1 MYNSS
6 LSPQQYLDFIQ
17 KFSRL
22 YPESMTMLIEQDS
35 NNQYW
40 ITYVN
45 KSLKTF
51 FEHTFEHKV
60 LASSFFTLQL
70 GTNLEDFLLQT
81 GEVIEP
87 YTKQI
92 IIRKKTIQHTF
103 NVGVIADTTTQHKV
117 ICLTLTKVVSNE
129 SYCSLMDHNL
139 DPVFTINQF
148 GQIIKSNQAAT
159 SIFGYKQDDFLK
171 LPYLELVSKQDK
183 LKLVKLIEQTLEQKQ
198 PIELNECS
206 IKNVE
211 GRTIMVYVKSI
222 PIIEYNEVKEVQ
234 LILRD
239 ISRYGESGK
248 TDFYLSY
255 HDQLTDIW
263 NKRALQVHFKEEERI
278 AKCRGHQMA
287 IILLDLDR
295 FKKINDSIG
304 FNKGDELLKKVVQ
317 RLSTL
322 SDANSQIYRQNG
334 DDFIFLLQQSD
345 VEKTEYFAEKVLA
358 LFKKPFCIDELELN
372 ISGSI
377 GGVMYPTDGAEL
389 DDLLKKAGQA
399 LRYVKER
406 VPSTFR
412 FYHSKMLDTS
422 NNGAVMESHLRRAIE
437 KNELSI
443 HYQPQVDLDT
453 GKINSFEALLRWN
466 NPKFG
471 SVPPSVFIP
480 IAEDSGLI
488 LEIGDWVLNQ
498 VCIQLKE
505 WQINGFI
512 DVRIAVN
519 ISSKQFKQE
528 AFANAIKKYI
538 YKYELNPQSLELEIT
553 ESSMTNIHETLAI
566 LQELKKMGVI
576 ISIDDFGTGYSSLSY
591 LKKYPIDIIKIDQSF
606 IKEIE
611 QDEKD
616 EAIAKTI
623 IHLAHSLGMKVIA
636 EGVEKKDH
644 VEILKEVK
652 CEKAQGYYFSRPVP
666 IESIIE
672 MYFC

>member
-35 NNQYW
+35 NNHYW

-45 KSLKTF
+45 ETFKTF
-51 FEHTFEHKV
+51 FEYTFEHKM
-60 LASSFFTLQL
+60 LASSFFTLQM
-70 GTNLEDFLLQT
+70 GTNLEDFLLQV
-81 GEVIEP
+81 GEVVEP

-92 IIRKKTIQHTF
+92 TIRKKTIQHTL
-103 NVGVIADTTTQHKV
+103 NVRMIADTTTQHKV
-117 ICLTLTKVVSNE
+117 ICLTLSKVVSNE
-129 SYCSLMDHNL
+129 S
-139 DPVFTINQF
+139 P
-148 GQIIKSNQAAT
+148 
-159 SIFGYKQDDFLK
+159 
-171 LPYLELVSKQDK
+171 
-183 LKLVKLIEQTLEQKQ
+183 
-198 PIELNECS
+198 
-206 IKNVE
+206 
-211 GRTIMVYVKSI
+211 
-222 PIIEYNEVKEVQ
+222 
-234 LILRD
+234 
-239 ISRYGESGK
+239 
-248 TDFYLSY
+248 Y
-255 HDQLTDIW
+255 HDQLTGIW
-263 NKRALQVHFKEEERI
+263 NKRALQEHFKEEERI

-287 IILLDLDR
+287 ILLLDLDR

-334 DDFIFLLQQSD
+334 DNFIFLLQQLD
-345 VEKTEYFAEKVLA
+345 VKKTEYFADKVLA

-377 GGVMYPTDGAEL
+377 GGVMYPGDGAEL
-389 DDLLKKAGQA
+389 DELLKKAGQA

-591 LKKYPIDIIKIDQSF
+591 LKRYPIDIIKIDQSF

-644 VEILKEVK
+644 VEILKKVN

>member
-6 LSPQQYLDFIQ
+6 LSPQQFQNSVQ
-17 KFSRL
+17 KLSRL
-22 YPESMTMLIEQDS
+22 HPESMTMLIEQGK

-45 KSLKTF
+45 ESFKTF
-51 FEHTFEHKV
+51 FEHSFEHKV
-60 LASSFFTLQL
+60 LASPFFTCQM
-70 GTNLEDFLLQT
+70 GTNLEEFLLQKD
-81 GEVIEP
+81 ELIEP

-92 IIRKKTIQHTF
+92 TIMKKTIPHTF
-103 NVGVIADTTTQHKV
+103 NVSVIADTTTQHKV
-117 ICLTLTKVVSNE
+117 ICLSLTKVVSNE

-139 DPVFTINQF
+139 DSVITINRC
-148 GQIIKSNQAAT
+148 GHIIKSNRAMT
-159 SIFGYKQDDFLK
+159 SVFGYKQNDLLK
-171 LPYLELVSKQDK
+171 QHYLDLVSKQGE
-183 LKLVKLIEQTLEQKQ
+183 LKLMKLIEQTIKQKQ
-198 PIELNECS
+198 TIELSECG

-211 GRTIMVYVKSI
+211 GRTLMVYVKSI
-222 PIIEYNEVKEVQ
+222 PIIKNNEVKEIQ
-234 LILRD
+234 LIMRD
-239 ISRYGESGK
+239 ITRYDETGK
-248 TDFYLSY
+248 TVFYLSY
-255 HDQLTDIW
+255 HDQLTGIW
-263 NKRALQVHFKEEERI
+263 NKRALKEHFKEEERI
-278 AKCRGHQMA
+278 AKCQGNQMA

-295 FKKINDSIG
+295 FKKINGSIG
-304 FNKGDELLKKVVQ
+304 SNNGDELLKKVAQ

-345 VEKTEYFAEKVLA
+345 VKKTEYFAEKILS
-358 LFKKPFCIDELELN
+358 LFKKPFCVDDLELN

-377 GGVMYPTDGAEL
+377 GMVMYPSDGVEL
-389 DDLLKKAGQA
+389 DKLLKKADQA

-422 NNGAVMESHLRRAIE
+422 NNGTVMESHLRRAIE
-437 KNELSI
+437 KNELTI

-471 SVPPSVFIP
+471 LVPPGIFIP
-480 IAEDSGLI
+480 IAEESGLI

-538 YKYELNPQSLELEIT
+538 YKYELKPQALELEIT
-553 ESSMTNIHETLAI
+553 ESSMTNIHETLSI
-566 LQELKKMGVI
+566 LQELKKMGVV

-591 LKKYPIDIIKIDQSF
+591 LKRYPIDIIKIDQSF

-644 VEILKEVK
+644 VEILKAVN

>member
-35 NNQYW
+35 SNHYW

-45 KSLKTF
+45 ESFKTF
-51 FEHTFEHKV
+51 FEYTFEHRM
-60 LASSFFTLQL
+60 LASSFFTLQM
-70 GTNLEDFLLQT
+70 GTNLEDFLLQV
-81 GEVIEP
+81 GEVVEP

-92 IIRKKTIQHTF
+92 TIRKKTIQHSF
-103 NVGVIADTTTQHKV
+103 NVRMIADTTTQHKV
-117 ICLTLTKVVSNE
+117 ICLTLSKVVSNE
-129 SYCSLMDHNL
+129 S
-139 DPVFTINQF
+139 P
-148 GQIIKSNQAAT
+148 
-159 SIFGYKQDDFLK
+159 
-171 LPYLELVSKQDK
+171 
-183 LKLVKLIEQTLEQKQ
+183 
-198 PIELNECS
+198 
-206 IKNVE
+206 
-211 GRTIMVYVKSI
+211 
-222 PIIEYNEVKEVQ
+222 
-234 LILRD
+234 
-239 ISRYGESGK
+239 
-248 TDFYLSY
+248 Y
-255 HDQLTDIW
+255 HDQLTGIW
-263 NKRALQVHFKEEERI
+263 NKRALQEHFKEEERI

-287 IILLDLDR
+287 ILLLDLDR

-322 SDANSQIYRQNG
+322 SDANRQIYRQNG

-345 VEKTEYFAEKVLA
+345 VKKTEYFADKVLA

-377 GGVMYPTDGAEL
+377 GGVMYPADGAEL
-389 DDLLKKAGQA
+389 DELLKKAGQA

-591 LKKYPIDIIKIDQSF
+591 LKRYPIDIIKIDQSF

-644 VEILKEVK
+644 VEILKKVN